1 VNVLRMFLIQTKMNF
16 VWYFRR
22 DGELIFWTLAMPVFF
37 LVLFSFAFS
46 TGPNSGSSGFLVP
59 GIIGA
64 QVLSSGF
71 WGVGVMLATFRE
83 KHLLR
88 RVYLTPMPPWIFFAS
103 LVAYRMTLLAAQAV
117 ILIAVGGLLFHVH
130 VIGRPWEILAVL
142 LLGTATFVS
151 LGTIVG
157 ALARTTES
165 ANNIASVLTVPL
177 AFLSDAYIPI
187 DRFPHAVSSA
197 AAAAAVDAIHRHLPR
212 RLDLRCA
219 AGALR
224 SVDGNAGALDHR
236 RHRRERPDLS
246 LAVAKPRAMSTQAHR
261 RLASDPRARH
271 DGRRFRAARRLRPLA
286 ILPARAGS
294 RGARSVRARGA
305 AAVRRQQRPVRHLD
319 GDRRMVARQDDALRA
334 AHPHR

>member
-1 VNVLRMFLIQTKMNF
+1 VKVLRMFLIQTKMNF
-16 VWYFRR
+16 VWYFQR

-88 RVYLTPMPPWIFFAS
+88 RVYLTPMPPWVFFAS
-103 LVAYRMTLLAAQAV
+103 LVAYRVTLLAAQAA
-117 ILIAVGGLLFHVH
+117 ILIAVGSLVFHVH

-187 DRFPHAVSSA
+187 DRFPHAVSA
-197 AAAAAVDAIHRHLPR
+197 
-212 RLDLRCA
+212 
-219 AGALR
+219 ALR
-224 SVDGNAGALDHR
+224 LL
-236 RHRRERPDLS
+236 P
-246 LAVAKPRAMSTQAHR
+246 STQFI
-261 RLASDPRARH
+261 DI
-271 DGRRFRAARRLRPLA
+271 FRDVSIYGAPLA
-286 ILPARAGS
+286 HYGVWLGMLALWTIAGTAISARTF
-294 RGARSVRARGA
+294 RW
-305 AAVRRQQRPVRHLD
+305 L
-319 GDRRMVARQDDALRA
+319 
-334 AHPHR
+334 

>member
-1 VNVLRMFLIQTKMNF
+1 MIALRMFLVQTKMNF
-16 VWYFRR
+16 VWYFVR

-88 RVYLTPMPPWIFFAS
+88 RVYLTPMPPWVFFAS

-197 AAAAAVDAIHRHLPR
+197 LRLLP
-212 RLDLRCA
+212 
-219 AGALR
+219 
-224 SVDGNAGALDHR
+224 
-236 RHRRERPDLS
+236 
-246 LAVAKPRAMSTQAHR
+246 STQFIDTFRDVSIYGAPLSHYGAWLGM
-261 RLASDPRARH
+261 LALWTIAGTVVSART
-271 DGRRFRAARRLRPLA
+271 FRWL
-286 ILPARAGS
+286 
-294 RGARSVRARGA
+294 
-305 AAVRRQQRPVRHLD
+305 
-319 GDRRMVARQDDALRA
+319 
-334 AHPHR
+334 